1 VSRIRLAFASLA
13 LLVASLSILAVGCD
27 GGDGGVEP
35 TPVPSRFEEQLR
47 RMVLQ
52 AEDVPS
58 GFTVADEVFSTNQ
71 DVANEAADPE
81 AELAKLLQRGRILG
95 YDVTYEPGEAIGSG
109 ETIIFSLNTTASIYQ
124 SPNGAAASFA
134 DAAAEARA
142 TDWVQFFQ
150 NVENIA
156 VEELTAPAVAVD
168 EILWLRIRGN
178 AEVGEQT
185 FAHDVVLLRTGAA
198 RGSIQAGS
206 FGTEESKGFI
216 EGLIRAQAEH
226 MMAAVS

>member
-1 VSRIRLAFASLA
+1 MSRIRLAFAALA

-27 GGDGGVEP
+27 GGEGGVEP
-35 TPVPSRFEEQLR
+35 TPVPSKFEEQLR

-58 GFTVADEVFSTNQ
+58 GFTVVDEEFSTNQ
-71 DVANEAADPE
+71 DVVNQAADPE

-95 YDVTYEPGEAIGSG
+95 YEVTYEPGEAIGSG
-109 ETIIFSLNTTASIYQ
+109 ETIIFSLNSAASIYQ
-124 SPNGAAASFA
+124 GPEGAATSFA
-134 DAAAEARA
+134 DAASEART
-142 TDWVQFFQ
+142 TDWVQFFDG
-150 NVENIA
+150 VENIV
-156 VEELTAPAVAVD
+156 VEELPAPAVAD

-198 RGSIQAGS
+198 RGTLQAGS
-206 FGTEESKGFI
+206 FGTEEGKEFI

-226 MMAAVS
+226 MLTAVP

>member
-1 VSRIRLAFASLA
+1 M
-13 LLVASLSILAVGCD
+13 
-27 GGDGGVEP
+27 EP

-58 GFTVADEVFSTNQ
+58 GFTVVDEEFSTNQ
-71 DVANEAADPE
+71 DVANQAADPE

-95 YDVTYEPGEAIGSG
+95 YEVTYEPGEAIGSG

-124 SPNGAAASFA
+124 SPDGAAASFA
-134 DAAAEARA
+134 DTAAEARA
-142 TDWVQFFQ
+142 TDWVQFFDG
-150 NVENIA
+150 VENIV
-156 VEELTAPAVAVD
+156 VEEPTAPAVAVD
-168 EILWLRIRGN
+168 EILWLRIKGE

-185 FAHDVVLLRTGAA
+185 FSHDVVLLRTGEA
-198 RGSIQAGS
+198 RGSLQAGS
-206 FGTEESKGFI
+206 FGTEESKVFI

-226 MMAAVS
+226 MMTAVS

>member
-1 VSRIRLAFASLA
+1 MSRIRLAFAALA

-27 GGDGGVEP
+27 GGEGGVEP
-35 TPVPSRFEEQLR
+35 TPVPSRFEDQLR

-58 GFTVADEVFSTNQ
+58 GFNVIEDEFSTNQ
-71 DVANEAADPE
+71 DVANQAADPE
-81 AELAKLLQRGRILG
+81 AELVKLLQRGRILG

-124 SPNGAAASFA
+124 GPEGAAASFA
-134 DAAAEARA
+134 DAAAEANA
-142 TDWVQFFQ
+142 TDWVQFFDG
-150 NVENIA
+150 VENIA
-156 VEELTAPAVAVD
+156 VEEQTAPAVAD
-168 EILWLRIRGN
+168 EILWLRVSGN

-198 RGSIQAGS
+198 RGSLQAGS
-206 FGTEESKGFI
+206 FGTEESKAFI
-216 EGLIRAQAEH
+216 EGLIRAQVEH
-226 MMAAVS
+226 MMTAVS